1 MRKLI
6 WGTLIVTLMFSV
18 LGGACA
24 RPGPVLAPA
33 PAPAPTPTPTPVPMP
48 TPVLTNSESDSRVAE
63 LEAKIRQ
70 LEAEN
75 QRLRSENE
83 QLSGENKRLRTES
96 EQLSSD
102 LTKVNSVLRNL
113 HSLATSS
120 SYTNT
125 ISTLDDVQTKASEL
139 AYFVEGLPYLPPMPV
154 ELDFSQINDAIIDAR
169 DLRRILRDLPALP
182 PPGWPPFLPFPQEL
196 VELDKMRQTFIGM
209 TEWMENLQDLPG
221 FLESAESLEELRSRV
236 EGYLGHV
243 QNTSSDAKD
252 MLEKVRDAASP

>member
-1 MRKLI
+1 
-6 WGTLIVTLMFSV
+6 MFSV

-24 RPGPVLAPA
+24 RLGPVPAPA
-33 PAPAPTPTPTPVPMP
+33 PAPAPTPMPAPVPMP

-83 QLSGENKRLRTES
+83 QLS
-96 EQLSSD
+96 SD
-102 LTKVNSVLRNL
+102 LAKVNSVLRNL
-113 HSLATSS
+113 YSLATSS

-125 ISTLDDVQTKASEL
+125 ISALNDVQTKASEL

>member
-6 WGTLIVTLMFSV
+6 WGTLIVMLMFSV

-24 RPGPVLAPA
+24 SGPVPAPAPA
-33 PAPAPTPTPTPVPMP
+33 PAPAPTPMPTPVPTPTPVPMP

-83 QLSGENKRLRTES
+83 QLRTES

-102 LTKVNSVLRNL
+102 LAKVNSVLRNL

-139 AYFVEGLPYLPPMPV
+139 AYFAEGLPDLSPLPPGLTV
-154 ELDFSQINDAIIDAR
+154 TRINDAIQKAR
-169 DLRRILRDLPALP
+169 SLRDILKILP
-182 PPGWPPFLPFPQEL
+182 PPPPLAPSWWRD
-196 VELDKMRQTFIGM
+196 LDDMKTAFIDM
-209 TEWMENLQDLPG
+209 TQWMENLQDLPG

>member
-1 MRKLI
+1 VRKLI

-24 RPGPVLAPA
+24 RLGPVLAPA
-33 PAPAPTPTPTPVPMP
+33 PAPAPTPIPTPVPMP

-75 QRLRSENE
+75 QRFRSENE
-83 QLSGENKRLRTES
+83 QLS
-96 EQLSSD
+96 SD
-102 LTKVNSVLRNL
+102 LAKVNSVLRNL
-113 HSLATSS
+113 YSLATSS

-125 ISTLDDVQTKASEL
+125 ISTLNDVQTKASEL

-221 FLESAESLEELRSRV
+221 FLESAESLEKLRSRV
-236 EGYLGHV
+236 EGYLGYV
-243 QNTSSDAKD
+243 QNTSSDAMD